1 MIRRIGFTGVFGL
14 FFVLAILVL
23 VSCGP
28 RSAEAL
34 AEKMIEK
41 AAALAGE
48 EIDINLEDNE
58 VIIKDDEGHTLTVG
72 GAGLPETWPESVPF
86 DNRLK
91 IGMVNSYQKDG
102 KDNWNITSS
111 YEGPVT
117 DIYDYYKD
125 ALSDWTISG
134 DNLTETDGS
143 NMYGLGAA
151 NDSFEMRVIIIDKE
165 GFVTTAILLNR
176 L

>member
-1 MIRRIGFTGVFGL
+1 MIRRIGYAGMFGL
-14 FFVLAILVL
+14 VCVLAILVL

-58 VIIKDDEGHTLTVG
+58 VLIKDDNGHTLTVG
-72 GAGLPETWPESVPF
+72 GSDLPETWPDSVPF

-111 YEGPVT
+111 YEGPAT
-117 DIYDYYKD
+117 DIHDYYKD
-125 ALSDWTISG
+125 ALTDWTISS
-134 DNLTETDGS
+134 DNLTEAAGG
-143 NMYGLGAA
+143 NMYTLGAA
-151 NDSFEMRVIIIDKE
+151 NGSFEMRVIIAEQEDL
-165 GFVTTAILLNR
+165 VTTAILLNR